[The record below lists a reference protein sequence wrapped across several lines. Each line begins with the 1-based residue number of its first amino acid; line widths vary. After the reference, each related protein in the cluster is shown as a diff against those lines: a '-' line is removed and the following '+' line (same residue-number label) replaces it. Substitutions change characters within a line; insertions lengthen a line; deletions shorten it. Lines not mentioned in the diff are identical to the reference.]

1 MVHNEKTSV
10 LPLFR
15 KDYQPQDPL
24 LRIRDLALKAGEK
37 SLVNHISL
45 DIPRRTVMGLVGES
59 GSGKTLTAL
68 SVLGLLPRGIN
79 ITSGSIM
86 LNDTPAATELLHLPV
101 KQLNRIRGN
110 RISMIFQ
117 EPMTSLNPTM
127 KCGPQAIEPLL
138 KDHRLSKKE
147 AKEEILRLFREVRLP
162 DEQHIYNAWPHELS
176 GGQRQRVMIAMAL
189 STNPDLLIADEPT
202 TALDVT
208 VQKNILDLLA
218 GLKEKY
224 DLSILFIT
232 HDLMV
237 LKQIA
242 DEIAV
247 MYRGEIVETGTMKQ
261 ILEHP
266 STPYAKGLLACRPQL
281 DEQPERLPTVADFM
295 NPDRPVPPPRKEHSH
310 KSPPEVLLSVRDLA
324 VHFQSRG
331 RSVTAV
337 NAVSFDVFK
346 GETLGLVGES
356 GCGKTTLGRTILQL
370 INASSGSV
378 IFEGKSL
385 NTMSPGQLRRTRRR
399 IQIVFQDPYSSL
411 NPGKTIG
418 NILTEPM
425 VVHQLA
431 AGKADREVR
440 ARKLLNQVDLPEDAY
455 NLYPHQFSGGQRQR
469 IGIARALACAPDFI
483 ILDESVSALDVS
495 VQAQILNLLN
505 DLKAEYD
512 LTYIFISHDLTVV
525 KYMSDRVL
533 VMSEGRIVESGT
545 AAKIYLDPSENY
557 TRKLIKSIPG

>member
-1 MVHNEKTSV
+1 MN
-10 LPLFR
+10 
-15 KDYQPQDPL
+15 DPL
-24 LRIRDLALKAGEK
+24 LSISDLTLQAGEK
-37 SLVNHISL
+37 VLVDRISL
-45 DIPRRTVMGLVGES
+45 DIPRRTIMGLVGES

-68 SVLGLLPRGIN
+68 SVLGLLPRGVRV
-79 ITSGSIM
+79 TSGSIS
-86 LNDTPAATELLHLPV
+86 LNGTPGTTELLNLPV
-101 KQLNRIRGN
+101 RQLNRIRGN

-138 KDHRLSKKE
+138 KENTHTHAQ
-147 AKEEILRLFREVRLP
+147 AKQEILRLFREVKLP
-162 DEQHIYNAWPHELS
+162 DEHLIFNAWPHELS

-208 VQKNILDLLA
+208 VQKNILDLLSD
-218 GLKEKY
+218 LREKF
-224 DLSILFIT
+224 DLGILFIT

-237 LKQIA
+237 LKQVA

-247 MYRGEIVETGTMKQ
+247 MYQGKIVETGTTKQ

-266 STPYAKGLLACRPQL
+266 STPYAKGLLACRPHL
-281 DEQPERLPTVADFM
+281 DEKPERLPTVSDFM
-295 NPDRPVPPPRKEHSH
+295 DPEKQPPPPRGKHSTGIQQQ
-310 KSPPEVLLSVRDLA
+310 VLLTVQNLEVSF
-324 VHFQSRG
+324 HSRG

-337 NAVSFDVFK
+337 NEVSFDVYK

-370 INASSGSV
+370 IAADSGSV
-378 IFEGKSL
+378 IFEGKPL
-385 NTMSPGQLRRTRRR
+385 NRMRAETLRRTRRR

-418 NILTEPM
+418 SILTEPM
-425 VVHQLA
+425 VVHRLA
-431 AGKADREVR
+431 PGKAEREAR
-440 ARKLLNQVDLPEDAY
+440 ARTLLEQVGLPDDAY

-469 IGIARALACAPDFI
+469 IGIARALACQPDFM

-505 DLKAEYD
+505 DLKAAYD

-545 AAKIYLDPSENY
+545 AEKIYMDPAADY
-557 TRKLIKSIPG
+557 TRKLISAIPA

>member
-1 MVHNEKTSV
+1 MN
-10 LPLFR
+10 
-15 KDYQPQDPL
+15 DPL
-24 LRIRDLALKAGEK
+24 LSIRDLSIHAGEK
-37 SLVNHISL
+37 NLVDRISL
-45 DIPRRTVMGLVGES
+45 DISRRTIVGLVGES

-68 SVLGLLPRGIN
+68 SVLGLLPRGVD

-86 LNDTPAATELLHLPV
+86 LNGTPAATELLHLPV
-101 KQLNRIRGN
+101 RQLNRIRGN

-138 KDHRLSKKE
+138 KENRHTVSE
-147 AKEEILRLFREVRLP
+147 AKEEILQLFREVKLP
-162 DEQHIYNAWPHELS
+162 DEELIYNAWPHELS

-189 STNPDLLIADEPT
+189 STSPDLLIADEPT

-208 VQKNILDLLA
+208 VQKNILDLLL

-247 MYRGEIVETGTMKQ
+247 MYRGEIVETGAMKQ

-266 STPYAKGLLACRPQL
+266 STPYAKGLLSCRPHL

-295 NPDRPVPPPRKEHSH
+295 NPDRAVPPTRKDHSH
-310 KSPPEVLLSVRDLA
+310 KSPPEVLLSVRDLE
-324 VHFQSRG
+324 VNFHSRG
-331 RSVTAV
+331 RSVAAV
-337 NAVSFDVFK
+337 DAVSFDVFK

-370 INASSGSV
+370 IAADSGSV
-378 IFEGKSL
+378 VFEGKSL
-385 NTMSPGQLRRTRRR
+385 NRMSREQLRRTRRR

-431 AGKADREVR
+431 SGKADREAR

-545 AAKIYLDPSENY
+545 AEKIYLDPSENY
-557 TRKLIKSIPG
+557 TRKLITSIPG

>member
-1 MVHNEKTSV
+1 
-10 LPLFR
+10 
-15 KDYQPQDPL
+15 
-24 LRIRDLALKAGEK
+24 
-37 SLVNHISL
+37 
-45 DIPRRTVMGLVGES
+45 
-59 GSGKTLTAL
+59 
-68 SVLGLLPRGIN
+68 
-79 ITSGSIM
+79 
-86 LNDTPAATELLHLPV
+86 
-101 KQLNRIRGN
+101 
-110 RISMIFQ
+110 
-117 EPMTSLNPTM
+117 MTSLNPTM

-138 KDHRLSKKE
+138 KENRHQRSD
-147 AKEEILRLFREVRLP
+147 AKQEILQLFREVRLP
-162 DEQHIYNAWPHELS
+162 DPEHIYNAWPHELS

-208 VQKNILDLLA
+208 VQKNILDLLSD
-218 GLKEKY
+218 LREKY
-224 DLSILFIT
+224 DLGILFIT

-237 LKQIA
+237 LKQVA
-242 DEIAV
+242 DKIAV
-247 MYRGEIVETGTMKQ
+247 MYQGKIVETGITKQ

-266 STPYAKGLLACRPQL
+266 STPYAKGLLACRPHL
-281 DEQPERLPTVADFM
+281 DQKPERLTTVADFLE
-295 NPDRPVPPPRKEHSH
+295 PGRHSPAPRKVRPAGEN
-310 KSPPEVLLSVRDLA
+310 KQVILSVQDLE
-324 VHFQSRG
+324 VNFHSRG
-331 RSVTAV
+331 RSVNAV
-337 NAVSFDVFK
+337 SKVSFDVFK

-370 INASSGSV
+370 IEADSGSV
-378 IFEGKSL
+378 SFEGKAL
-385 NTMSPGQLRRTRRR
+385 NRMRAETLRRTRRR

-418 NILTEPM
+418 SILTEPM
-425 VVHQLA
+425 VVHRLVS
-431 AGKADREVR
+431 GKAEREKR
-440 ARKLLNQVDLPEDAY
+440 ARTLLEQVGLPDDAY

-505 DLKAEYD
+505 DLKAAYD

-545 AAKIYLDPSENY
+545 AEKIYLDPSENY
-557 TRKLIKSIPG
+557 TRKLISAIPT

>member
-1 MVHNEKTSV
+1 MN
-10 LPLFR
+10 
-15 KDYQPQDPL
+15 DPL
-24 LRIRDLALKAGEK
+24 LSIKNLEIQAGEK
-37 SLVNHISL
+37 VLVDRISI
-45 DIPRRTVMGLVGES
+45 DIPRRTIMGLVGES

-68 SVLGLLPRGIN
+68 SVLGLLPRGVSV
-79 ITSGSIM
+79 TSGSIM
-86 LNDTPAATELLHLPV
+86 LNGTPGTTELLNLPAR
-101 KQLNRIRGN
+101 QLNRVRGN

-138 KDHRLSKKE
+138 KDNRHTHAE
-147 AKEEILRLFREVRLP
+147 AKQEILRLFREVKLP
-162 DEQHIYNAWPHELS
+162 DEDLIYNAWPHELS

-208 VQKNILDLLA
+208 VQKNILDLLSD
-218 GLKEKY
+218 LREKF

-247 MYRGEIVETGTMKQ
+247 MYQGKIVETGNMQ
-261 ILEHP
+261 QVLEHP
-266 STPYAKGLLACRPQL
+266 STPYAKGLLACRPHL
-281 DEQPERLPTVADFM
+281 DEKPERLATVADFM
-295 NPDRPVPPPRKEHSH
+295 DPGKQPPPPRRNHSSSDR
-310 KSPPEVLLSVRDLA
+310 KQVLLSVQDLE
-324 VHFQSRG
+324 VNFHSRG
-331 RSVTAV
+331 RSVNAV
-337 NAVSFDVFK
+337 NAVSFDVYK

-370 INASSGSV
+370 IEADSGSV
-378 IFEGKSL
+378 IFEGKAL
-385 NTMSPGQLRRTRRR
+385 NRMRAETLRRTRRR

-418 NILTEPM
+418 SILTEPM
-425 VVHQLA
+425 VVHRLA
-431 AGKADREVR
+431 SGKAEREAQ
-440 ARKLLNQVDLPEDAY
+440 ARKLLEQVGLPDDAY

-469 IGIARALACAPDFI
+469 IGIARALACQPDFM

-505 DLKAEYD
+505 DLKAAYD

-525 KYMSDRVL
+525 KYMSDRVM
-533 VMSEGRIVESGT
+533 VMSEGKIVESGT
-545 AAKIYLDPSENY
+545 SEKIYMNPSADY
-557 TRKLIKSIPG
+557 TRKLISAIPT

>member
-1 MVHNEKTSV
+1 MN
-10 LPLFR
+10 
-15 KDYQPQDPL
+15 DPL
-24 LRIRDLALKAGEK
+24 LSISDLTLQAGEK
-37 SLVNHISL
+37 VLVDRISL
-45 DIPRRTVMGLVGES
+45 DIPRRTIMGLVGES

-68 SVLGLLPRGIN
+68 SVLGLLPRGVRV
-79 ITSGSIM
+79 TSGSIS
-86 LNDTPAATELLHLPV
+86 LNGTPGTTELLNLPV
-101 KQLNRIRGN
+101 RQLNRIRGN

-138 KDHRLSKKE
+138 KENRHTHAQ
-147 AKEEILRLFREVRLP
+147 AKQEILRLFREVKLP
-162 DEQHIYNAWPHELS
+162 DEHLIFNAWPHELS

-208 VQKNILDLLA
+208 VQKNILDLLSD
-218 GLKEKY
+218 LREKF
-224 DLSILFIT
+224 DLGILFIT

-237 LKQIA
+237 LKQVA

-247 MYRGEIVETGTMKQ
+247 MYQGKIVETGTTKQ

-266 STPYAKGLLACRPQL
+266 STPYAKGLLACRPHL
-281 DEQPERLPTVADFM
+281 DEKPERLPTVSDFM
-295 NPDRPVPPPRKEHSH
+295 DPEKQPPPPRGKHSTGIQQQ
-310 KSPPEVLLSVRDLA
+310 VLLTVQNLEVSF
-324 VHFQSRG
+324 HSRG

-337 NAVSFDVFK
+337 NEVSFDVYK

-370 INASSGSV
+370 IAADSGSV
-378 IFEGKSL
+378 IFEGKPL
-385 NTMSPGQLRRTRRR
+385 NRMRAETLRRTRRR

-418 NILTEPM
+418 SILTEPM
-425 VVHQLA
+425 VVHRLA
-431 AGKADREVR
+431 PGKAEREAR
-440 ARKLLNQVDLPEDAY
+440 ARTLLEQVGLPDDAY

-469 IGIARALACAPDFI
+469 IGIARALACQPDFM

-505 DLKAEYD
+505 DLKAAYD

-545 AAKIYLDPSENY
+545 AEKIYMDPAADY
-557 TRKLIKSIPG
+557 TRKLISAIPA

>member
-1 MVHNEKTSV
+1 M
-10 LPLFR
+10 
-15 KDYQPQDPL
+15 DDPL
-24 LRIRDLALKAGEK
+24 LSIKDLVLQAGEK
-37 SLVNHISL
+37 ELVRQVSL
-45 DIPRRTVMGLVGES
+45 DIPRRTIMGLVGES

-68 SVLGLLPRGIN
+68 SVLGLLPRGVSAV
-79 ITSGSIM
+79 SGSIQ
-86 LNDTPAATELLHLPV
+86 LTGDQGKKELLHLPV
-101 KQLNRIRGN
+101 RQLNRIRGN

-127 KCGPQAIEPLL
+127 KCGPQALEPLL
-138 KDHRLSKKE
+138 KAGTHDRAE
-147 AKEEILRLFREVRLP
+147 AREEILRLFREVRLP
-162 DEQHIYNAWPHELS
+162 DPQRIFNAWPHELS

-208 VQKNILDLLA
+208 VQKNILDLLSD
-218 GLKEKY
+218 LREKY

-237 LKQIA
+237 LKQVA
-242 DEIAV
+242 DQIAV
-247 MYRGEIVETGTMKQ
+247 MYRGEILETGKMQQ

-266 STPYAKGLLACRPQL
+266 STPYAKGLLACRPHL

-295 NPDRPVPPPRKEHSH
+295 DPGRPEPPPRPRRNHKE
-310 KSPPEVLLSVRDLA
+310 PGEVLLSVRELE
-324 VHFQSRG
+324 VNFQGRG
-331 RSVTAV
+331 RTVTAV
-337 NAVSFDVFK
+337 DAVSFDVYK

-370 INASSGSV
+370 IEADSGSV
-378 IFEGKSL
+378 IFEGAPL
-385 NTMSPGQLRRTRRR
+385 NTMRKEQLRRTRRR

-418 NILTEPM
+418 DILTEPL
-425 VVHQLA
+425 VVHRLA
-431 AGKADREVR
+431 SSRAEREER
-440 ARKLLNQVDLPEDAY
+440 ARTLLRQVGLTDDAY

-469 IGIARALACAPDFI
+469 IGIARALACEPDFI

-505 DLKAEYD
+505 DLKAEYN

-545 AAKIYLDPSENY
+545 AEKIYLDPSENY
-557 TRKLIKSIPG
+557 TRKLISAIPG

>member
-1 MVHNEKTSV
+1 MN
-10 LPLFR
+10 
-15 KDYQPQDPL
+15 DPL
-24 LRIRDLALKAGEK
+24 LSISDLTLQAGEK
-37 SLVNHISL
+37 VLVDRISL
-45 DIPRRTVMGLVGES
+45 DIPRRTIMGLVGES

-68 SVLGLLPRGIN
+68 SVLGLLPRGVRV
-79 ITSGSIM
+79 TSGSIS
-86 LNDTPAATELLHLPV
+86 LNGTPGTTELLNLPV
-101 KQLNRIRGN
+101 RQLNRIRGN

-138 KDHRLSKKE
+138 KENTHTHAQ
-147 AKEEILRLFREVRLP
+147 AKQEILRLFREVKLP
-162 DEQHIYNAWPHELS
+162 DEHLIFNAWPHELS

-208 VQKNILDLLA
+208 VQKNILDLLSD
-218 GLKEKY
+218 LREKF

-237 LKQIA
+237 LKQVA

-247 MYRGEIVETGTMKQ
+247 MYQGKIVETGTTKQ

-266 STPYAKGLLACRPQL
+266 STPYAKGLLACRPHL
-281 DEQPERLPTVADFM
+281 DEKPERLPTVSDFM
-295 NPDRPVPPPRKEHSH
+295 DPEKQPPPPRGKHSTGIQQQ
-310 KSPPEVLLSVRDLA
+310 VLLTVQNLEVSF
-324 VHFQSRG
+324 HSRG

-337 NAVSFDVFK
+337 NEVSFDVYK

-370 INASSGSV
+370 IAADSGSV
-378 IFEGKSL
+378 IFEGKPL
-385 NTMSPGQLRRTRRR
+385 NRMRAETLRRTRRR

-418 NILTEPM
+418 SILTEPM
-425 VVHQLA
+425 VVHRLA
-431 AGKADREVR
+431 PGKAEREAR
-440 ARKLLNQVDLPEDAY
+440 ARTLLEQVGLPDDAY

-469 IGIARALACAPDFI
+469 IGIARALACQPDFM

-505 DLKAEYD
+505 DLKAAYD

-545 AAKIYLDPSENY
+545 AEKIYMDPAADY
-557 TRKLIKSIPG
+557 TRKLISAIPA

>member
-1 MVHNEKTSV
+1 MN
-10 LPLFR
+10 
-15 KDYQPQDPL
+15 DPL
-24 LRIRDLALKAGEK
+24 LSISDLTLQAGEK
-37 SLVNHISL
+37 VLVDRISL
-45 DIPRRTVMGLVGES
+45 DIPRRTIMGLVGES

-68 SVLGLLPRGIN
+68 SVLGLLPRGVRV
-79 ITSGSIM
+79 TSGSIS
-86 LNDTPAATELLHLPV
+86 LNGTPGTTELLNLPV
-101 KQLNRIRGN
+101 RQLNRIRGN

-138 KDHRLSKKE
+138 KENRHTHAQ
-147 AKEEILRLFREVRLP
+147 AKQEILRLFREVKLP
-162 DEQHIYNAWPHELS
+162 DEHLIFNAWPHELS

-208 VQKNILDLLA
+208 VQKNILDLLSD
-218 GLKEKY
+218 LREKF

-237 LKQIA
+237 LKQVA

-247 MYRGEIVETGTMKQ
+247 MYQGKIVETGTTKQ

-266 STPYAKGLLACRPQL
+266 STPYAKGLLACRPHL
-281 DEQPERLPTVADFM
+281 DEKPERLPTVSDFM
-295 NPDRPVPPPRKEHSH
+295 DPEKQPPPPRGKHSTGIQQQ
-310 KSPPEVLLSVRDLA
+310 VLLTVQNLEVSF
-324 VHFQSRG
+324 HSRG

-337 NAVSFDVFK
+337 NEVSFDVYK

-370 INASSGSV
+370 IAADSGSV
-378 IFEGKSL
+378 IFEGKPL
-385 NTMSPGQLRRTRRR
+385 NRMRAETLRRTRRR

-418 NILTEPM
+418 SILTEPM
-425 VVHQLA
+425 VVHRLA
-431 AGKADREVR
+431 PGKAEREAR
-440 ARKLLNQVDLPEDAY
+440 ARTLLEQVGLPDDAY

-469 IGIARALACAPDFI
+469 IGIARALACQPDFM

-505 DLKAEYD
+505 DLKAAYD

-545 AAKIYLDPSENY
+545 AEKIYMDPAADY
-557 TRKLIKSIPG
+557 TRKLISAIPA